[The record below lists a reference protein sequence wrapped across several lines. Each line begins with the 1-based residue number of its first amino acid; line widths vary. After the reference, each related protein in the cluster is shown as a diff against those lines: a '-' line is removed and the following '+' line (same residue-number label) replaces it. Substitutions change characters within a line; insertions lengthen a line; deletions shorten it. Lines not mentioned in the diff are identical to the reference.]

1 LTCIKNGSKKSPN
14 ILSYQLI
21 ADLKSVNNSAE
32 FLIMRFPRF
41 DGHGVKDMEN
51 DYDDEYEQAVHPGV
65 QAGGRAAAAD
75 RE

>member
-1 LTCIKNGSKKSPN
+1 MIERFEAATGVSISIFRRL
-14 ILSYQLI
+14 
-21 ADLKSVNNSAE
+21 
-32 FLIMRFPRF
+32 RFPRF